1 MSGAPPA
8 LAKRLAHELR
18 AYSKNPQEEYIERLG
33 PVSDENMTEWE
44 AVMKGVPNSP
54 YEGGRWLLHITIP
67 PTYPLTAPKSP
78 QCGRCGVG

>member
-54 YEGGRWLLHITIP
+54 YEGRQARLLLLSVHPWIRWH
-67 PTYPLTAPKSP
+67 
-78 QCGRCGVG
+78 